1 MSDST
6 QIEPPVF
13 GAYAPSALQQRII
26 AFARATPLHH
36 GRLRNGVVRLLAH
49 VRPGPIDWRVGGG
62 AFRLRL
68 DHNGTDRALLLK
80 PDFEASEIAFLAATA
95 CDGVFVDVGANV
107 GAYTI
112 LVSAATGGGCRV
124 LAIEPLKILADQLRA
139 NAALSG
145 FDKVTVLGHALS
157 AKEGE
162 LPLRVNGA
170 NLGASAIGGKGDY
183 MVRARPLLDTILD
196 AGIAAVDALKIDIE
210 GHEDRVLV
218 PFFSAA
224 PRSLWPRR
232 IVIEHLHR
240 AAWQRDCIADML
252 ARGYAV
258 TGKTRTNLLL
268 SLNSR
273 SS

>member
-1 MSDST
+1 LSEPT

-80 PDFEASEIAFLAATA
+80 PQFDASEVAFLAATA
-95 CDGVFVDVGANV
+95 CDGVFVDIGANV

-112 LVSAATGGGCRV
+112 LVSAATGGRCRV
-124 LAIEPLKILADQLRA
+124 LAIEPLKILADRLRA

-157 AKEGE
+157 ANEGE
-162 LPLRVNGA
+162 LALHLDAA
-170 NLGASAIGGKGDY
+170 NLGASAVRGEGDY
-183 MVRARPLLDTILD
+183 VVRARPLLDTMLD
-196 AGIAAVDALKIDIE
+196 AGIDAIDALKIDIE
-210 GHEDRVLV
+210 GHEDHVLV
-218 PFFSAA
+218 PFFSTA
-224 PRSLWPRR
+224 PRALWPRR
-232 IVIEHLHR
+232 VVIEHLHR
-240 AAWQRDCIADML
+240 TGWQHDCIADMV

-258 TGKTRTNLLL
+258 MGKTRTNLLL
-268 SLNSR
+268 SCT
-273 SS
+273 